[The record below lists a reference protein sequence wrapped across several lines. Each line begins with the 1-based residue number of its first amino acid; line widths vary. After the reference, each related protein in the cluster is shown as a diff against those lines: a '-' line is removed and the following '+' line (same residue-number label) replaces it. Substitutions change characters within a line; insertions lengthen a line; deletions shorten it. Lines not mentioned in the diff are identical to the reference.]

1 MSRGGAPAS
10 DAKRRAQ
17 RAGGERSQS
26 EGSKLAP
33 VGEGAGH
40 GPVRVVVYPGD
51 VRISGVSA
59 DIAVARTPAELRALL
74 DASDPAALVVDLES
88 GGHGA
93 LDLLRERRARGSV
106 VPVLLLAPLGDA
118 EAAERSRA
126 LGACTVL
133 ARESATGAVVSA
145 CLRELLDV
153 PEGGPADATRAP
165 AMLFKTDPQGGFTHF
180 TRRLL
185 AYLGVSESEA
195 RGRGLFACV
204 HPEDRFA
211 LEAAFAA
218 ALEEGAEVGAD
229 VRVRVAAQ
237 SFRMVR
243 LSAYPGFDAQ
253 AGFAGFTGS
262 LFEIDD
268 LVEARERERSDA
280 SRLKSVSAE
289 LEELA
294 LAGAHDLQEPLRS
307 LEHALQGALAGNGA
321 DLGLALRQVSHMR
334 ELLRDLAEYAGSSA
348 LHVAVE
354 STDLAQALEWALEN
368 LRPAIA
374 ESGAEIKVEALARVL
389 ADPIQIARVFQN
401 LVANALRFRGE
412 AAPVVS
418 VSAEPRT
425 TDVLISVSDN
435 GIGIPRAH
443 HETIF
448 RVFER
453 LHGFEQ
459 PGTGMGLAICRRIL
473 ERHGGRI
480 WVESEPRGGST
491 FYFTLPRG

>member
-1 MSRGGAPAS
+1 
-10 DAKRRAQ
+10 
-17 RAGGERSQS
+17 
-26 EGSKLAP
+26 
-33 VGEGAGH
+33 V
-40 GPVRVVVYPGD
+40 PVRIVVYPGD

-59 DIAVARTPAELRALL
+59 EIAVARSRSDLRAALEAGEL
-74 DASDPAALVVDLES
+74 AALVVDLES

-93 LDLLRERRARGSV
+93 LDVLRELRARGSN
-106 VPVLLLAPLGDA
+106 VPVLVLAPLGDV
-118 EAAERSRA
+118 EAAERARA

-145 CLRELLDV
+145 CLRDLLEL
-153 PEGGPADATRAP
+153 PPAAPADAARAP
-165 AMLFKTDPQGGFTHF
+165 AMLFKTDALGGFTHF
-180 TRRLL
+180 TRRFL
-185 AYLGVSESEA
+185 AYLGLSETAA
-195 RGRGLFACV
+195 RGRGWIERV

-218 ALEEGAEVGAD
+218 GIEECAEVEAD
-229 VRVRVAAQ
+229 VRVRTATGEH
-237 SFRMVR
+237 RWVR
-243 LSAYPGFDAQ
+243 LSA
-253 AGFAGFTGS
+253 FAGVDATAAFSGFVGS
-262 LFEIDD
+262 VFEIDD
-268 LVEARERERSDA
+268 LIDERERVRSDA
-280 SRLKSVSAE
+280 SRLEAVSSE

-294 LAGAHDLQEPLRS
+294 FAGAHDLQEPLRS
-307 LEHALQGALAGNGA
+307 LEHALQGALGGGPA
-321 DLGLALRQVSHMR
+321 DLELALRQVAHMR
-334 ELLRDLAEYAGSSA
+334 DLLRDMVDYAGSSA

-374 ESGAEIKVEALARVL
+374 ESAAEIKVQALTRVL

-412 AAPVVS
+412 DAPVIS
-418 VSAEPRT
+418 VAAEPRNH
-425 TDVLISVSDN
+425 DVLVSVSDN
-435 GIGIPRAH
+435 GIGIERAH

-453 LHGFEQ
+453 LHGFER

-480 WVESEPRGGST
+480 WVESRAQRGAT